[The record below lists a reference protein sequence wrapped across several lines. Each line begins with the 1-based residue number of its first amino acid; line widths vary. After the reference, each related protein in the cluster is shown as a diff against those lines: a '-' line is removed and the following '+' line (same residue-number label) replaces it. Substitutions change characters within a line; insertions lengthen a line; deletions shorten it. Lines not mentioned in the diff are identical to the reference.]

1 MSEGQRNVS
10 KSNTQRSLCRARSH
24 REKCRRRL
32 ETQAE
37 ALKSAA
43 AVVRD
48 ALRDGVTTTKLED
61 YADSGLVGYYLQ
73 CYQRSVSQ
81 VDHWKVKLAALN
93 GA

>member
-1 MSEGQRNVS
+1 MSKG
-10 KSNTQRSLCRARSH
+10 NTERSLRRARSD

-43 AVVRD
+43 TVVRD

-81 VDHWKVKLAALN
+81 VEQLKAELAALN